1 MAKLLALF
9 ALATAAGFS
18 PALADDGP
26 PRHQSEIIVFGGDA
40 CPPST
45 DEEVVV
51 CHRRPEEERYRIPA
65 PLRHSRQPTQQSWTS
80 RVETLDEVSRDSR
93 PNSCSV
99 VGSFGQSGCAAAMIR
114 QWYDDR
120 RARRGGP

>member
-1 MAKLLALF
+1 MAKLLAFF
-9 ALATAAGFS
+9 ALIGATAPS
-18 PALADDGP
+18 PAWADGP
-26 PRHQSEIIVFGGDA
+26 PRHESEIIVFGGDA
-40 CPPST
+40 CPAST
-45 DEEVVV
+45 DEEIVV

-99 VGSFGQSGCAAAMIR
+99 VGSFGQSGCAAAAIR

-120 RARRGGP
+120 RARRVGP